1 MHRHRLAACWCQSMA
16 LKMAAV
22 RWDGRWR
29 SLPPTPLAAWRVGTG
44 SRADNVPWSPGPG
57 SCPRTCCTP
66 CTLPWAMYM
75 PDHMRRRP
83 SERLL
88 RRRPRQSRPS
98 ATCSTEV
105 RGEVEVMRGL
115 GPRHSTH
122 PTHITKRSWCPVV
135 PPTRFFRPE
144 NVINWETPS

>member
-1 MHRHRLAACWCQSMA
+1 MHQARIPPPQTCCLLVPIHGPQDGFCQMGWRMAELASN
-16 LKMAAV
+16 
-22 RWDGRWR
+22 
-29 SLPPTPLAAWRVGTG
+29 PTAAWRVGTG

-98 ATCSTEV
+98 VMCCD
-105 RGEVEVMRGL
+105 RGEVEVEVNAFGAPPLHTPALHNQTQVLPGCAPPPDFL
-115 GPRHSTH
+115 GQ
-122 PTHITKRSWCPVV
+122 KM
-135 PPTRFFRPE
+135 
-144 NVINWETPS
+144 